1 MDPAYTLTTSLLV
14 KPCSSPE
21 PRHALSRKPWWDFH
35 QAKRALR
42 CKCSST
48 SLAIHARQ
56 PSTHVTLGILIRT
69 KCNDAPRWFGA
80 ASNLQPSPSCSSNF
94 YGIPGCLYTADV
106 RLDSHAR
113 LPVQKYLQAFVS
125 GLKHQDKKGERVSH
139 GLQCSASTSCV
150 LTSRI
155 EASVHRSSAA
165 GPSHAVTVHGS
176 LVLCVCLPPVRC
188 DMAASSIAYFLRSTI
203 LRL

>member
-1 MDPAYTLTTSLLV
+1 MQMLIDQPGQPRETTSH
-14 KPCSSPE
+14 PCRS
-21 PRHALSRKPWWDFH
+21 RHID
-35 QAKRALR
+35 
-42 CKCSST
+42 
-48 SLAIHARQ
+48 
-56 PSTHVTLGILIRT
+56 T

-125 GLKHQDKKGERVSH
+125 RLKHQDKKGKRVSQ

-176 LVLCVCLPPVRC
+176 LVLCLCLPPVRF